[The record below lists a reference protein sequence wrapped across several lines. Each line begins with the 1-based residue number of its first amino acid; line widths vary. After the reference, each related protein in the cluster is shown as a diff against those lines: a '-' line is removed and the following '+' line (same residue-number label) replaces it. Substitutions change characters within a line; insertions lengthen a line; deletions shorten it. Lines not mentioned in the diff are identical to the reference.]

1 MLVYVAAGIIILVAC
16 VLIWRNFIDLKN
28 HNEGTDEMKELTSI
42 IRSGAKTFLKREYRI
57 IIPTILIVGLLY
69 SLFREVW
76 SGLTFIFGA
85 ALSTAAFEIGMRGWY
100 LCKRKD
106 HERSTCNWSYEPYY
120 ANCFAWRLTQWLYGT
135 CIWTSRLFNCLATF
149 WWRIWQCQEV
159 HWKWYIKRPW

>member
-42 IRSGAKTFLKREYRI
+42 IGSGAKTFLKREYRI

-85 ALSTAAFEIGMRGWY
+85 ALSTAAFEIGMRGG
-100 LCKRKD
+100 
-106 HERSTCNWSYEPYY
+106 TY
-120 ANCFAWRLTQWLYGT
+120 ANVRTTNAARVTGAM
-135 CIWTSRLFNCLATF
+135 SRTMRIALLGDSLSGYTVPAFGLAGF
-149 WWRIWQCQEV
+149 LIV
-159 HWKWYIKRPW
+159 